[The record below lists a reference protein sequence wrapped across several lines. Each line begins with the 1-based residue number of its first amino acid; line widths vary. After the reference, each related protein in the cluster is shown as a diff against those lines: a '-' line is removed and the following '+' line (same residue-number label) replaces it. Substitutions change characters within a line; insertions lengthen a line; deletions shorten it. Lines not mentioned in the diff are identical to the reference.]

1 MRKEKEELTTE
12 LSNSTTEAERLRVDL
27 ADTRGKLLEVRARVE
42 SLERRISGKQI
53 PQKFRPDT
61 MTLKSV
67 IERAPRQGG

>member
-53 PQKFRPDT
+53 PHQFQPGT

-67 IERAPRQGG
+67 IERVPRQGG